1 MKRADTIL
9 DLGPGAGK
17 FGGEIVA
24 QGTLAHL
31 LKSKQSVTGQSLK
44 HPLRHPSRGSRRPLP
59 SAKSKDGWLRVTGA
73 TANNLQNIDVSIPL
87 ARLTVLTGVSGS
99 GKSSFMH
106 GALSPAVR
114 EKISKAKIKVTKAW
128 KSVSGFE
135 NLQTVHEVDQSPIGK
150 TSRSCP
156 ATYVGILDDIRALF
170 AQVPLAR
177 TRGYTAS
184 RFSFNTEGG
193 RCETCGGN
201 GEIKVEMAF
210 LPTTRVHC
218 ETCHGLRFNAATLE
232 IEYNGKHIGDV
243 LRMTI
248 TEAAEF
254 FAPVQKIA
262 RPLKLLADTG
272 LGYLQL
278 GQPSPTLSG
287 GEAQRIKLVTE
298 LRSGDGKTIKE
309 QLKGIQK
316 AGKRNLY
323 LIEEPTIGLHI
334 RDVARLIDV
343 LHRLVDEGHTVVV
356 IEHHPDVYAEA
367 DYLIDI
373 GPEAGNE
380 GGKLVAAGTPEEV
393 KKSKVSRTARFL

>member
-1 MKRADTIL
+1 MMGQTWHGD
-9 DLGPGAGK
+9 GCEAGK
-17 FGGEIVA
+17 THDGQRRALGRHGSAADDLEEVQAAREKIGGEVIA

-31 LKSKQSVTGQSLK
+31 LKNKKSVTGQSLNK
-44 HPLRHPSRGSRRPLP
+44 PLKHPSRGTRRPLS

-232 IEYNGKHIGDV
+232 IEYNGKHIG
-243 LRMTI
+243 
-248 TEAAEF
+248 E
-254 FAPVQKIA
+254 
-262 RPLKLLADTG
+262 
-272 LGYLQL
+272 
-278 GQPSPTLSG
+278 
-287 GEAQRIKLVTE
+287 
-298 LRSGDGKTIKE
+298 
-309 QLKGIQK
+309 
-316 AGKRNLY
+316 
-323 LIEEPTIGLHI
+323 IGRAH
-334 RDVARLIDV
+334 V
-343 LHRLVDEGHTVVV
+343 
-356 IEHHPDVYAEA
+356 
-367 DYLIDI
+367 
-373 GPEAGNE
+373 
-380 GGKLVAAGTPEEV
+380 
-393 KKSKVSRTARFL
+393 

>member
-1 MKRADTIL
+1 
-9 DLGPGAGK
+9 
-17 FGGEIVA
+17 
-24 QGTLAHL
+24 
-31 LKSKQSVTGQSLK
+31 
-44 HPLRHPSRGSRRPLP
+44 
-59 SAKSKDGWLRVTGA
+59 
-73 TANNLQNIDVSIPL
+73 
-87 ARLTVLTGVSGS
+87 
-99 GKSSFMH
+99 
-106 GALSPAVR
+106 
-114 EKISKAKIKVTKAW
+114 
-128 KSVSGFE
+128 
-135 NLQTVHEVDQSPIGK
+135 LQTVHEVDQSPIGK

-156 ATYVGILDDIRALF
+156 ATYVGIWDDIRKLF

-177 TRGYTAS
+177 TRGYAAG

-218 ETCHGLRFNAATLE
+218 ETCNGLRFNAATLE
-232 IEYNGKHIGDV
+232 VEYNGKHIGEV
-243 LRMTI
+243 LRMSI
-248 TEAAEF
+248 SEAAEF

-298 LRSGDGKTIKE
+298 LRSGDGRTIKE
-309 QLKGIQK
+309 QLKGITK

-334 RDVARLIDV
+334 QDVAKLIDV

-373 GPEAGNE
+373 GPEAGAE
-380 GGKLVAAGTPEEV
+380 GGRVVAAGTPEQV
-393 KKSKVSRTARFL
+393 KKCKESRTARFL

>member
-1 MKRADTIL
+1 MAL
-9 DLGPGAGK
+9 VASGAREDQQVE
-17 FGGEIVA
+17 GED
-24 QGTLAHL
+24 
-31 LKSKQSVTGQSLK
+31 
-44 HPLRHPSRGSRRPLP
+44 RSRLEEH
-59 SAKSKDGWLRVTGA
+59 
-73 TANNLQNIDVSIPL
+73 Q
-87 ARLTVLTGVSGS
+87 
-99 GKSSFMH
+99 
-106 GALSPAVR
+106 
-114 EKISKAKIKVTKAW
+114 
-128 KSVSGFE
+128 GFE

-156 ATYVGILDDIRALF
+156 ATYVGIWDDIRKLF

-177 TRGYTAS
+177 TRGYAS
-184 RFSFNTEGG
+184 GRFSFNTEGG

-218 ETCHGLRFNAATLE
+218 ETCNGLRFNAATLE
-232 IEYNGKHIGDV
+232 VEYNGKHIGEV
-243 LRMTI
+243 LRMSI
-248 TEAAEF
+248 SEAAEF

-298 LRSGDGKTIKE
+298 LRSGDGRTIKE
-309 QLKGIQK
+309 QLKGITK

-334 RDVARLIDV
+334 QDVAKLIDV

-373 GPEAGNE
+373 GPEAGRAGE
-380 GGKLVAAGTPEEV
+380 EVRRRPQSSPLGTPEQV
-393 KKSKVSRTARFL
+393 KKCKREPTHHGAVFVRYSYRPETCPNCGHPVSWLNRDVL

>member
-1 MKRADTIL
+1 
-9 DLGPGAGK
+9 
-17 FGGEIVA
+17 
-24 QGTLAHL
+24 
-31 LKSKQSVTGQSLK
+31 
-44 HPLRHPSRGSRRPLP
+44 LP

-73 TANNLQNIDVSIPL
+73 NANNLQNIDVSIPL

-243 LRMTI
+243 LRMSI

>member
-1 MKRADTIL
+1 
-9 DLGPGAGK
+9 
-17 FGGEIVA
+17 V
-24 QGTLAHL
+24 
-31 LKSKQSVTGQSLK
+31 V
-44 HPLRHPSRGSRRPLP
+44 
-59 SAKSKDGWLRVTGA
+59 
-73 TANNLQNIDVSIPL
+73 
-87 ARLTVLTGVSGS
+87 
-99 GKSSFMH
+99 
-106 GALSPAVR
+106 
-114 EKISKAKIKVTKAW
+114 KAW
-128 KSVSGFE
+128 KTISGFE

-218 ETCHGLRFNAATLE
+218 EACNGLRFNSSTLE

-243 LRMTI
+243 LRMSI

-298 LRSGDGKTIKE
+298 LRSGDGRTNKE
-309 QLKGIQK
+309 RLKGITV

-323 LIEEPTIGLHI
+323 LIEEPTIGLHMQ
-334 RDVARLIDV
+334 DVARLIDV

-367 DYLIDI
+367 DFLIDI
-373 GPEAGNE
+373 GPEAGPE
-380 GGKLVAAGTPEEV
+380 GGKLVAAGTPEQV
-393 KKSKVSRTARFL
+393 KKCKGSETARFL